1 MSAAA
6 QPSIASIATPASSSA
21 TGPMADALRM
31 LAIDAVEA
39 AKSGHPGMPLGMAEI
54 AVALW
59 SRHLKHN
66 PRNPAWPDR
75 DRFILS
81 NGHGSM
87 LLYALLHLS
96 GYDLPIDELKRFRQ
110 LHGKTPGHPEVGV
123 TPGVETTT
131 GPLGQGLANGVG
143 MALAEALLAREFN
156 RPGHRIVDHRT
167 YVFVGDGCLMEGISH
182 EAASLAGT
190 LQLDKLTVLYD
201 DNGISIDGHV
211 AQWFADDTPAR
222 FEAYGW
228 HVVREVDGHDVE
240 AVDRALQQARGAG
253 RPTLICCRTVIGQ
266 GSPSKAGTHDVH
278 GAPLGADEVARTRLA
293 LDWPHA
299 PFVIPHEIRAQFD
312 ASARGAADEAGW
324 GERFEAYR
332 RHYPD
337 EAAEFERR
345 VRNELP
351 AQWRDAVR
359 ALLRDA
365 DGAAATLATRKASQQ
380 AIAALARSLPEML
393 GGSADLTGSN
403 LTDWPGAV
411 EVGCDASAASDG
423 NGSDGNGNGGGL
435 RGGNYVHYGVREFGM
450 SAVLNGIALHRGY
463 LPFGGTFLTFS
474 DYSRNAL
481 RMAALMKTRS
491 IFVFTHDSIGLGE
504 DGPTHQAVEHA
515 ASLRLIPGL
524 DVWRPCDT
532 VETAQ
537 AWVSAVERPGPSC
550 LLLSRQNLP
559 FVTRSGEQIAAIAQ
573 GGYVLRDWA
582 GDMLQAPGEQAAQA
596 VAQPAQPAQPVA
608 RIVLIATGSEVAL
621 ALDAVAPLA
630 AAGIAARVV
639 SMPST
644 TVFDRQPRAWRD
656 AVLPPGVPRVA
667 VEAGVRAFWRQYV
680 GLDGGVVGIDTFGE
694 SAPAAAL
701 FEHFGLTTQA
711 VVDEARRVVGA
722 TR

>member
-1 MSAAA
+1 MSAVA
-6 QPSIASIATPASSSA
+6 QPLDAPAA
-21 TGPMADALRM
+21 RPMADALRM

-59 SRHLKHN
+59 DRHLKHN

-75 DRFILS
+75 DRFVLS

-87 LLYALLHLS
+87 LLYGLLHLT

-156 RPGHRIVDHRT
+156 RPGHGIVDHRT
-167 YVFVGDGCLMEGISH
+167 YVFAGDGCLMEGISH

-190 LQLDKLTVLYD
+190 LKLDKLTVLYD

-222 FEAYGW
+222 FASYGW
-228 HVVREVDGHDVE
+228 HVVREVDGHDVD
-240 AVDRALQQARGAG
+240 AVDRALLAARATG

-266 GSPSKAGTHDVH
+266 GAPSKAGTRDVH
-278 GAPLGADEVARTRLA
+278 GAPLGPDEVERTRRA
-293 LDWPHA
+293 LGWPHP
-299 PFVIPHEIRAQFD
+299 PFEIPDEIRANFD
-312 ASARGAADEAGW
+312 ASARGAAAEAEW
-324 GERFEAYR
+324 RARFDAYR
-332 RHYPD
+332 QHYPV

-345 VRNELP
+345 VQGRLP
-351 AQWRDAVR
+351 AHWHDTVR

-365 DGAAATLATRKASQQ
+365 DCAAESIATRKASQK
-380 AIAALARSLPEML
+380 AIGALARSLPELL

-403 LTDWPGAV
+403 LTDWPGSV
-411 EVGCDASAASDG
+411 DVRSDE
-423 NGSDGNGNGGGL
+423 NGL

-450 SAVLNGIALHRGY
+450 SAVMNGIALHRGY

-474 DYSRNAL
+474 DYARNAL

-524 DVWRPCDT
+524 DVWRPCDS

-537 AWVSAVERPGPSC
+537 AWASAVEREGPSC
-550 LLLSRQNLP
+550 LLLSRQNLR
-559 FVTRSGEQIAAIAQ
+559 FVTRSAVQIAAIAR
-573 GGYVLRDWA
+573 GGYVLRDWLDD
-582 GDMLQAPGEQAAQA
+582 GGQE
-596 VAQPAQPAQPVA
+596 QPARV
-608 RIVLIATGSEVAL
+608 VLIATGSEVSL
-621 ALDAVAPLA
+621 ALDAIAPLA
-630 AAGIAARVV
+630 TAGIAARVV

-644 TVFDRQPRAWRD
+644 TAFDRQPRAWRD

-667 VEAGVRAFWRQYV
+667 IEAGVRAFWRQYV

-701 FEHFGLTTQA
+701 FEHFGLNAQA
-711 VVDEARRVVGA
+711 VIDAARRVA
-722 TR
+722 DRAR